1 MNTSLALNRS
11 VAAPE
16 KTALFFIRVLAA
28 GLAVAAYNLAILY
41 AS

>member
-1 MNTSLALNRS
+1 MNTPTLAVPSRWTS
-11 VAAPE
+11 H
-16 KTALFFIRVLAA
+16 FFIRLLAA